1 MIPRA
6 TYRLQ
11 FNSGFTFAQAEGIVP
26 YLSDLGISHVYASP
40 VTVAQPGS
48 THGYDVVDPTRINP
62 ELGGEAGFVGLV
74 RALRAHDMGLI
85 LDIVPNHMSVT
96 GGANAW
102 WNDVL
107 THGRESRFAGW
118 FDIDWNGKILLP
130 FLGSPVEEALAA
142 GDLTLE
148 RRDGRLWI
156 LAYGH
161 DPYPVRDDDRAD
173 IA

>member
-85 LDIVPNHMSVT
+85 RFATRTSKAATWPICSSASITGSPTGGRRTRRST
-96 GGANAW
+96 GGASSPSPASP
-102 WNDVL
+102 
-107 THGRESRFAGW
+107 ES
-118 FDIDWNGKILLP
+118 
-130 FLGSPVEEALAA
+130 GSR
-142 GDLTLE
+142 T
-148 RRDGRLWI
+148 RRCSRRRTRSISGS
-156 LAYGH
+156 
-161 DPYPVRDDDRAD
+161 
-173 IA
+173 IARG